1 MGSCCRQGQ
10 LYSKRRDNV
19 KSQREPAMNSGTA
32 PGRQT
37 ALAKYTFQEESARQN
52 VQETNK
58 IGCDSITQAKA

>member
-1 MGSCCRQGQ
+1 M
-10 LYSKRRDNV
+10 